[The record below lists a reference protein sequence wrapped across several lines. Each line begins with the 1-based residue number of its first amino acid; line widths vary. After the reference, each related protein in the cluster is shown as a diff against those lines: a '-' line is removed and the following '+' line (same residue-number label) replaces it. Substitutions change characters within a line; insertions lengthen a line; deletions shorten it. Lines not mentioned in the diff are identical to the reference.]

1 MSPLILIITTISL
14 IMGTLLV
21 VTSSHW
27 MMAWVGLEINTFA
40 ILPFMSQKHYPRAME
55 ATMKYFII
63 QTCATTMLLF
73 AIIMNAWVTG
83 EWGIQQTN
91 HPLPLMMTTT
101 ALLMKMGLAP
111 LHAWF
116 PEVMQGLTFLS
127 GLILSTWQKLAPFS
141 LLIQLVNNNPNLTS
155 IFGLLSILI
164 GGWGGLNQ
172 TQTRKI
178 LSYSS
183 IAHLGWMLLISQY
196 MPKLAL
202 LAFIIYTIMTFAMFI
217 MFWFSQSTTLNIL
230 STSMI
235 KTPALMLIM
244 PLTLLSLGGLPP
256 LTGFLPKWLILSEL
270 TKQNLTLFATTAALA
285 SLMSLFFYLRLSYT
299 TALTITPNF
308 ISMMVPWRIKALHPT
323 LPLAVSTGLSLY
335 LLPLSPMLLM
345 TLIT

>member
-1 MSPLILIITTISL
+1 MSPFILVILTLSL
-14 IMGTLLV
+14 IMGTLMAI
-21 VTSSHW
+21 TTSHW
-27 MMAWVGLEINTFA
+27 IMAWIGLEINTFA
-40 ILPFMSQKHYPRAME
+40 ILPFMSQKQYPRTIE

-63 QTCATTMLLF
+63 QTSATTMLLF

-91 HPLPLMMTTT
+91 HPLTLTMTTT

-116 PEVMQGLTFLS
+116 PEIMQGLNFLS

-141 LLIQLVNNNPNLTS
+141 LLLQLVNNNPNLTS
-155 IFGLLSILI
+155 ILGLLSILV

-183 IAHLGWMLLISQY
+183 IAHLGWMLLISRY

-202 LAFIIYTIMTFAMFI
+202 LAFIIYTIMTFAMFT
-217 MFWFSQSTTLNIL
+217 MLWFNQSTTLKML
-230 STSMI
+230 STSLI
-235 KTPALMLIM
+235 KTPALMVIM
-244 PLTLLSLGGLPP
+244 PLILMSLGGLPP

-270 TKQNLTLFATTAALA
+270 AKQNLTLFATTAALA

-299 TALTITPNF
+299 TAFTISPNF
-308 ISMMVPWRIKALHPT
+308 ISMTVPWRIKTLFPT
-323 LPLAVSTGLSLY
+323 LPLAISVGLSLY
-335 LLPLSPMLLM
+335 LLPLSSMLLT
-345 TLIT
+345 TLVH